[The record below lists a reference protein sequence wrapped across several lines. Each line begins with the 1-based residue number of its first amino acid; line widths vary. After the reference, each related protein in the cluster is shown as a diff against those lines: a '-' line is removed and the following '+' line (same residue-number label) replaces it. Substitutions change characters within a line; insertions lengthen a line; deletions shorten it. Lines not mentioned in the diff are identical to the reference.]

1 MHGAFAAS
9 SLMTIAP
16 WFVVNVATYVPSC
29 DARVGGVPTD
39 RAGVPPVGEYAQLIV
54 PPTVLGVVA
63 ARLCALAHAL
73 RLTIVSASASAGRNR
88 EVAGVAH
95 EQLLRISADA

>member
-1 MHGAFAAS
+1 MSARYANELTVQGAFTAS
-9 SLMTIAP
+9 SLITIAP

-39 RAGVPPVGEYAQLIV
+39 RAAVPPVGEYAQLMV

-73 RLTIVSASASAGRNR
+73 RPIIVRASASAGRKN
-88 EVAGVAH
+88 EWPGW
-95 EQLLRISADA
+95 